1 MIKTGGNLTYS
12 LDGGR
17 LTLSL
22 HGEIDHHS
30 ALSLR
35 ESADELIYRF
45 RPSSAALDLS
55 EIEFM
60 DSSGLGF
67 IMGRYNLMREL
78 DGDAVIE
85 YPNAET
91 SRLIRLGGLEKI
103 VPITEEQDTAPK
115 KQFTS
120 ADKSERNVNRRKN
133 ANEVR

>member
-1 MIKTGGNLTYS
+1 MERKNEIKYEVIGCILRIYVG
-12 LDGGR
+12 
-17 LTLSL
+17 
-22 HGEIDHHS
+22 GEIDHHS
-30 ALSLR
+30 AVDLRAAADNLILS
-35 ESADELIYRF
+35 I
-45 RPSSAALDLS
+45 RPKRLAINLS
-55 EIEFM
+55 GVSFM

-91 SRLIRLGGLEKI
+91 ARLLKLGGLEKI
-103 VPITEEQDTAPK
+103 VPITEEQEIAPK

-120 ADKSERNVNRRKN
+120 ADQNVRIRSRRKN